1 MTMFAAAQYAALA
14 VFIASCWG
22 FGRAVLVRFGAP
34 ARSDVW
40 LEVAMAVTTGI
51 GIFICVFQAFGIVG
65 WFTPAVVWGMV
76 AFGVALAMTQL
87 PAWLRQ
93 VRMREVPPA
102 LSWLEKMG
110 MIAIALLAVMT
121 LAAPLAPP
129 AVFDELMY
137 HLPYAREVAQSGR
150 LGIYEWLRYPWF
162 PYNYNLLYAGAL
174 MVGNGNDVFPHLL
187 NALAGWTSVLIVY
200 RLGVMHINRVVACVG
215 AAIWLGMGDYT
226 GALIDTSVALMVLAA
241 CAALWWWRES
251 PPPQGAR
258 WLGLAAFFLGIAVG
272 SKYQA
277 LTVLPLLG
285 VFVLWHERRPHVLAA
300 ALICFLIPC
309 IYWYARNAIMTGDP
323 FNPIGARVFGF
334 TNWNAEDYRQQ
345 LQDVRDHASL
355 PTPLIWAV
363 LAVPFSAHW
372 KRSAALR
379 AATVFCIYSLFV
391 WTLTSRYPRYLVPAF
406 PMLALTA
413 AVGWQTVFGGIAAKL
428 RRTMPERDRSGALD
442 RAGRWLAILLL
453 AAGVGLVFH
462 KTREKVSMIAV
473 TPEQREAF
481 LRKNVP
487 GYAVMNYLREH
498 ATGRVYQIALSE
510 ATYYGPSPVWGDALG
525 PWRYSDFILFP
536 PADYA
541 RKLAEKGFE
550 AIAVSLPTAT
560 YLEAQPGFREQF
572 ALIYEKDNAKAYRIR
587 QYRNDRA
594 P

>member
-1 MTMFAAAQYAALA
+1 MFAAAHYAALA
-14 VFIASCWG
+14 VFVASCWG
-22 FGRAVLVRFGAP
+22 LGRALLARFGTP
-34 ARSDVW
+34 VRSDVW
-40 LEVAMAVTTGI
+40 LDAAMAVTTGI
-51 GIFICVFQAFGIVG
+51 GIFICVFQAFGIAG
-65 WFTPAVVWGMV
+65 RFTPTVVVTMV
-76 AFGVALAMTQL
+76 ALGIVAGIPQF

-93 VRMREVPPA
+93 VRMREVPPT
-102 LSWLEKMG
+102 LSWLEKIG
-110 MIAIALLAVMT
+110 LAALALVAVTT

-137 HLPYAREVAQSGR
+137 HLPYAREVAQGGR
-150 LGIYEWLRYPWF
+150 LGVYEWLRYPWF

-174 MVGNGNDVFPHLL
+174 MVGNDVFPHLL

-200 RLGVMHINRVVACVG
+200 RLGLLHVNRVVACVG
-215 AAIWLGMGDYT
+215 AAIWLAMGDYT
-226 GALIDTSVALMVLAA
+226 GALIDTSVALFVLAA
-241 CAALWWWRES
+241 CAALWWWREA
-251 PPPQGAR
+251 PPPHGSR
-258 WLGLAAFFLGIAVG
+258 WLALAAFFLGIAAG

-285 VFVLWHERRPHVLAA
+285 VFVLWHERRPRVLAL
-300 ALICFLIPC
+300 ALLCFLIPC
-309 IYWYARNAIMTGDP
+309 VYWYARNAIMTGDP

-334 TNWNAEDYRQQ
+334 TNWNAADYRMQ
-345 LQDVRDHASL
+345 LQDVRDHAGL
-355 PTPLIWAV
+355 PNPLIWAV

-379 AATVFCIYSLFV
+379 AAAVFCIYSLFV
-391 WTLTSRYPRYLVPAF
+391 WSLTSRYPRYLTSAF
-406 PMLALTA
+406 PLLALTA

-428 RRTMPERDRSGALD
+428 RRSMPERDRSGGLD
-442 RAGRWLAILLL
+442 RAGRWFAILLL
-453 AAGVGLVFH
+453 AAGLGLAFY
-462 KTREKVSMIAV
+462 KTREKVSMIAT
-473 TPEQREAF
+473 TPAQREAF

-510 ATYYGPSPVWGDALG
+510 ATYYGPSPVWGDAIG

-560 YLEAQPGFREQF
+560 YLEAQPGFQEQF
-572 ALIYEKDNAKAYRIR
+572 ALMYEKDNAKAYRIR
-587 QYRNDRA
+587 RYRNDRA